1 MSRIGKK
8 EIKLPQ
14 DVTVDVKNNNIVIK
28 GPKGT
33 VQETIDNGFDVVVDD
48 SGIMKILIKASDKA
62 LTAKHGLYRALLSNM
77 VHGVTSGFEIDMDIV
92 GVGYRVQLQG
102 SDLIFSLGYSH
113 PVKYE
118 APDGIK
124 FVVEGQTKIKVVGID
139 KQKVGQV
146 ASELRALRSPDPY
159 KGKGVK
165 YAKEVIKKKQGKSV
179 KK

>member
-1 MSRIGKK
+1 VSRIGKK
-8 EIKLPQ
+8 EIVIPENVKVELKEN
-14 DVTVDVKNNNIVIK
+14 VLTVQGPKGAVSENISSSFGIETSENILKVVIK
-28 GPKGT
+28 GS
-33 VQETIDNGFDVVVDD
+33 
-48 SGIMKILIKASDKA
+48 SGDLD
-62 LTAKHGLYRALLSNM
+62 AKHGLYRALIANM
-77 VHGVTSGFEIDMDIV
+77 ILGVTNGFEIDMDIV

-102 SDLIFSLGYSH
+102 NDLVFSLGYSH

-118 APDGIK
+118 APTGIK
-124 FVVEGQTKIKVVGID
+124 FVVEGQNKIKVVGIN

-165 YAKEVIKKKQGKSV
+165 YAYEIIKKKQGKSV